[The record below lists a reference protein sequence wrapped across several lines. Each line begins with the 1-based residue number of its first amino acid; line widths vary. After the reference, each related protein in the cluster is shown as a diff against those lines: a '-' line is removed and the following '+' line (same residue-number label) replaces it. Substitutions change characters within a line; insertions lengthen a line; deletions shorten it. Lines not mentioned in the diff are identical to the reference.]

1 VPEVRVAERDRAND
15 RALAIVQMDLRRLS
29 FYVLARG
36 TDYTQPEGTMTLS
49 KNGKRIGRPPKVI
62 FTLPTEKPF
71 SYIQVQVGERFALLR
86 PGQYYLVH
94 NDTIYEKML

>member
-1 VPEVRVAERDRAND
+1 MEVQAVP
-15 RALAIVQMDLRRLS
+15 LRSPETTL
-29 FYVLARG
+29 RG
-36 TDYTQPEGTMTLS
+36 NYMTLS
-49 KNGKRIGRPPKVI
+49 KNGKRLGRPPKVI
-62 FTLPTEKPF
+62 FKLPTEKPL